1 MPPTLPVTSSFI
13 QVDFYNTTI
22 SETGSIILGDKNT
35 AYYGKLFDHRNH
47 FTCSL
52 KTNVD
57 GEPADFK
64 DATLSIDS
72 FNKSSNVS
80 KMITL
85 QVDGADTIVVKET
98 STTTSFVSS
107 DTFPFVNEDTYSLK
121 MLIELFGPEVD
132 GIRPTIVLV
141 GKFTYGS
148 VTPSP
153 QVYKFIYRETPDE
166 FVSTPPPVI
175 TNRGEIQKG
184 SSIKITAPMAFV
196 EKDPRRP
203 KTVKVKFDVADVE
216 EGDTNSEFL
225 STFISEVV
233 YLESGLYEFPDNK
246 LENGYQYKATLQAV
260 YEDGYKPFINIPEL
274 LSVFNPLTITNVLSY
289 GLGLDG
295 LAAGD
300 SKISNI
306 MDITMKTDEPG
317 VFTGGE
323 TITFTLTQTGSNI
336 VFYTFTVPVQ
346 TGINPVYNID
356 KNTTYV
362 ASPSI
367 GSIVESSRANGG
379 GTFYRFQV
387 TAQRSYT
394 RGTGAD
400 AYTVDKVSN
409 SVTSDFALDINSLGP
424 VLVDNQWT
432 TLGVVNRKVEL
443 DSQLS
448 QAKWDL
454 ISEYGYLAKF
464 SKNEFFGTGIT
475 GGLFQDLDKEASTKF
490 KVELSQDSGVTFAPV
505 KSLRMKQGTAASSA
519 TEDRTQWISLLD
531 QTALTNDEG
540 LYPNIPWTSTQA
552 LGPQQPPLYLIADCV
567 APSPTP
573 IPGIFSLNGAKTK
586 YTDVNMTSV
595 KHDSTITVA
604 TIPNKDGWTIKNSAG
619 TKLNLRYYKNP
630 VSGYVAA
637 NGQSPSENSKQTPA
651 DSFTLEQASGLGLYA
666 VFNQNAGA
674 KQYPVFVAY
683 TTPTGTDDKTS
694 LFKSGVFYAPTT
706 GNPLNS
712 GLTLAFTGTD
722 DGSFLPDITRRVKYT
737 VNTDRSDI
745 MVANANSY
753 LTEFVN
759 VLSLQTLSTDSV
771 SPAVSP
777 GDFDFQLLETGM
789 FTSHASTGLVS
800 LKYNEHS
807 RLVLAVSIIAPE
819 ATRPNATQSNQIRVM
834 SKVNTPTTG
843 ESGSYNIST
852 RTLTVNV
859 ANSDP
864 ADKMTGVL
872 FTSDLVSPD
881 NSVVVPN
888 PGATNNF
895 KFDRT
900 NISKASLPAPT
911 GPTDILKFYECKFK
925 IAYNVTDDNG
935 GSDITGLQG
944 PEITVPL
951 LDAPSIDNYVIVNFN
966 YKTMNDH
973 TESSFSFGAAFNSLY
988 NTKIVGLK
996 CYFNTTADFTS
1007 STSSKVLVKDV
1018 KRSEGLD
1025 SEGLDTVQ
1033 SIVVNLNTSFA
1044 AAFGNWSDLS
1054 VGYVEFVPYFND
1066 NDTLGSPIVREVPD
1080 QQTRFGIY
1088 NVLPISSIAATLE
1101 GGVVQAATTLRWT
1114 GVVGDTQASFNLS
1127 RKIYSPAF
1135 QATDL
1140 SSSIVA
1146 SDTNFSSVFS
1156 PINGVENTLS
1166 LKRQITLPEMAR
1178 TTSPVFYP
1186 LASNTWYGPVTNVSF
1201 IPVSVDTSSM
1211 ALSVKKGS
1219 NSSQLLTSHAEATIS
1234 DTSKLVV
1241 TAKELCKVVGLES
1254 TALTFSSGTD
1264 STALLQKPVI
1274 TNTYTLSGESLGGL
1288 LDLKMRVKA
1297 GVKYDYKVGSATN
1310 IVKDTSSVTL
1320 PLGPSTQ
1327 YRVAAVLTVTSTNKY
1342 TVNNDRIGVAVSIN
1356 ANGLAL
1362 EGLATVVAFISQD
1375 SAYTDAND
1383 AQAGVGG
1390 TALAVFGPGS
1400 TRTYTVGANANGSST
1415 IDNLAPGE
1423 EATTTPVNLSASVN
1437 EIEVGEYKLNVG
1449 NLSDTDV
1456 TVLSFPKAGFNPT
1469 QPIGVMLIVTNRLGH
1484 DVLSTVATY
1493 APPVF
1498 LSRAANLT
1506 TIQYTGTAQAVV
1518 DAYSD
1523 STPKPYFIQ
1532 EDPRSTGTT
1541 EWFAVVNNSSKA
1553 KILEYAKS
1561 AGSAVSTYF
1570 TPPGQSSPV
1579 PFNNIVTTSMTN
1591 FSELFIYSTSFNK
1604 SISDWDTS
1612 NVTIMSK
1619 MFYGAVAFN
1628 QDISKWNTSKVTNMS
1643 FAFWNSENNS
1653 AFNQNIGSW
1662 DVSNVTDM
1670 RSMFRGANKFN
1681 NGGNSSIS
1689 SWNTAKVSS
1698 MSQLFYHASAF
1709 NQDIGSWNTGQVQ
1722 IMEYMFWNATEFDQN
1737 IGSWNVSNV
1746 TDMSSMFMQAGKF
1759 NNGGNSS
1766 IGSWNVSKVLNMS
1779 SMFNQCVTFNQNIGS
1794 WNTGN
1799 VYNMESMFMAASSFN
1814 QNISGW
1820 VVNKVVQAAMFTAF
1834 RMFSGLSVGNTPPA
1848 FLPPT

>member
-13 QVDFYNTTI
+13 RVDFYNNDG
-22 SETGSIILGDKNT
+22 EKNT
-35 AYYGKLFDHRNH
+35 SYYGKLFDNRNH
-47 FTCSL
+47 FTCSI
-52 KTNVD
+52 KTIVD

-64 DATLSIDS
+64 DATLYVDS
-72 FNKSSNVS
+72 FDKSTNS
-80 KMITL
+80 KIISV

-98 STTTSFVSS
+98 TATASFVSS
-107 DTFPFVNEDTYSLK
+107 DTFPFVNEDAYSLK
-121 MLIELFGPEVD
+121 MSVELFGPTVD
-132 GIRPTIVLV
+132 DVQQPPITLTGR
-141 GKFTYGS
+141 FTYGS

-153 QVYKFIYRETPDE
+153 TAYKFIYRETPDV

-175 TNRGEIQKG
+175 TNRGDIQKG

-203 KTVKVKFDVADVE
+203 KTVKVKFDVADLE
-216 EGDTNSEFL
+216 AGDTNAEGL

-246 LENGYQYKATLQAV
+246 LENGFQYKTTIQAV
-260 YEDGYKPFINIPEL
+260 YDDGHKPYINVPEL

-306 MDITMKTDEPG
+306 MDITMKTDESG
-317 VFTGGE
+317 VFTGVN

-356 KNTTYV
+356 KNTNYV
-362 ASPSI
+362 ASPNL
-367 GSIVESSRANGG
+367 GSIVESSRAGG
-379 GTFYRFQV
+379 GIFYRFQV

-400 AYTVDKVSN
+400 VYTVDKVSN
-409 SVTSDFALDINSLGP
+409 SVTSDFVLDINSLGP

-443 DSQLS
+443 DSQLL

-475 GGLFQDLDKEASTKF
+475 GGLFQDLDKDASTKF
-490 KVELSQDSGVTFAPV
+490 KVELSQDSGVTFALV
-505 KSLRMKQGTAASSA
+505 KSLRMKQGAAASSA

-552 LGPQQPPLYLIADCV
+552 LGPQQPPLYFIADCV

-694 LFKSGVFYAPTT
+694 LFKSGVFYAPTA

-771 SPAVSP
+771 SPVVSP

-807 RLVLAVSIIAPE
+807 RLVLAVSIIASE

-843 ESGSYNIST
+843 ESRSYNIST
-852 RTLTVNV
+852 KTLTVNV

-872 FTSDLVSPD
+872 FTSNLVSPD

-900 NISKASLPAPT
+900 SISKASLSAPT
-911 GPTDILKFYECKFK
+911 GPTDNECKFK

-944 PEITVPL
+944 PEIAVPL
-951 LDAPSIDNYVIVNFN
+951 IDAPSRANYVISNFN

-973 TESSFSFGAAFNSLY
+973 TESSFSFGAIFNSDN
-988 NTKIVGLK
+988 NTKIAGLK

-1018 KRSEGLD
+1018 KRSEGL
-1025 SEGLDTVQ
+1025 SGGADTVQ

-1066 NDTLGSPIVREVPD
+1066 NDTVGSPIVREAPD
-1080 QQTRFGIY
+1080 QQTRHGIY
-1088 NVLPISSIAATLE
+1088 NVLPISATDATLE

-1114 GVVGDTQASFNLS
+1114 GAVGSSYNLVGPSYLAGASVIRIYKGANYTGDFLDLAEGAYALGVDWDDLVASITIPPSFTVSTWVNKNEMYTNPTAPTNTYTSSQSAVPAGISSINVVLNSVS
-1127 RKIYSPAF
+1127 
-1135 QATDL
+1135 DL
-1140 SSSIVA
+1140 SSSIVTGTG
-1146 SDTNFSSVFS
+1146 TNFQYTMSANSLSSVTET
-1156 PINGVENTLS
+1156 I
-1166 LKRQITLPEMAR
+1166 LKIKKQQTLPEVAA
-1178 TTSPVFYP
+1178 TTSP
-1186 LASNTWYGPVTNVSF
+1186 LLITLNAKTWYGPVTNVSF
-1201 IPVSVDTSSM
+1201 IPVSVDTSTM

-1219 NSSQLLTSHAEATIS
+1219 NSSQLLASHAEATIS

-1241 TAKELCKVVGLES
+1241 TAKELCKVVELVS

-1274 TNTYTLSGESLGGL
+1274 TNTYTLSGEALGGL

-1342 TVNNDRIGVAVSIN
+1342 TVNNDRIGVSVSIN
-1356 ANGLAL
+1356 ANGLAP

-1375 SAYTDAND
+1375 SNYTDAND

-1469 QPIGVMLIVTNRLGH
+1469 QPIGVLLIVTNRLGH

-1493 APPVF
+1493 TLPV
-1498 LSRAANLT
+1498 
-1506 TIQYTGTAQAVV
+1506 
-1518 DAYSD
+1518 
-1523 STPKPYFIQ
+1523 
-1532 EDPRSTGTT
+1532 
-1541 EWFAVVNNSSKA
+1541 
-1553 KILEYAKS
+1553 
-1561 AGSAVSTYF
+1561 
-1570 TPPGQSSPV
+1570 
-1579 PFNNIVTTSMTN
+1579 
-1591 FSELFIYSTSFNK
+1591 
-1604 SISDWDTS
+1604 
-1612 NVTIMSK
+1612 
-1619 MFYGAVAFN
+1619 
-1628 QDISKWNTSKVTNMS
+1628 
-1643 FAFWNSENNS
+1643 
-1653 AFNQNIGSW
+1653 
-1662 DVSNVTDM
+1662 
-1670 RSMFRGANKFN
+1670 
-1681 NGGNSSIS
+1681 
-1689 SWNTAKVSS
+1689 
-1698 MSQLFYHASAF
+1698 
-1709 NQDIGSWNTGQVQ
+1709 
-1722 IMEYMFWNATEFDQN
+1722 
-1737 IGSWNVSNV
+1737 
-1746 TDMSSMFMQAGKF
+1746 
-1759 NNGGNSS
+1759 
-1766 IGSWNVSKVLNMS
+1766 
-1779 SMFNQCVTFNQNIGS
+1779 
-1794 WNTGN
+1794 
-1799 VYNMESMFMAASSFN
+1799 
-1814 QNISGW
+1814 
-1820 VVNKVVQAAMFTAF
+1820 
-1834 RMFSGLSVGNTPPA
+1834 
-1848 FLPPT
+1848 

>member
-22 SETGSIILGDKNT
+22 SETGSIIIGEKNT
-35 AYYGKLFDHRNH
+35 RYYGKLFDHRNY

-52 KTNVD
+52 KTIVD
-57 GEPADFK
+57 GEPAEFK

-72 FNKSSNVS
+72 YNKSSNS

-85 QVDGADTIVVKET
+85 QVDVADTIVVKET
-98 STTTSFVSS
+98 IATSSFVSS
-107 DTFPFVNEDTYSLK
+107 DTFPFVDQDAYSLK
-121 MLIELFGPEVD
+121 MIIELFGPEED
-132 GIRPTIVLV
+132 GRPTIVLV

-166 FVSTPPPVI
+166 FVSNPPPVI
-175 TNRGEIQKG
+175 TNRAEIRKG

-196 EKDPRRP
+196 EKDTRRP

-216 EGDTNSEFL
+216 EGDTNSEAL

-233 YLESGLYEFPDNK
+233 YLESGLYEFPENK
-246 LENGYQYKATLQAV
+246 LENGFQYKATLQAV

-317 VFTGGE
+317 VFTGGDY
-323 TITFTLTQTGSNI
+323 ITFKLTQTGSNI
-336 VFYTFTVPVQ
+336 VFYTFTVPVK
-346 TGINPVYNID
+346 TGNNPVYNID
-356 KNTTYV
+356 KNTTY
-362 ASPSI
+362 ASASLD
-367 GSIVESSRANGG
+367 SIVESSRPNGSK
-379 GTFYRFQV
+379 YYSFQV
-387 TAQRSYT
+387 TAHRTYT

-400 AYTVDKVSN
+400 LYTVDKVSN
-409 SVTSDFALDINSLGP
+409 SVTSDFVLDINSLGP

-454 ISEYGYLAKF
+454 ISEHGYLAKF

-475 GGLFQDLDKEASTKF
+475 GALFQDLDKEVSTKF
-490 KVELSQDSGVTFAPV
+490 KVEISQDSGLTFAVV

-531 QTALTNDEG
+531 QAALTNDEG
-540 LYPNIPWTSTQA
+540 LYPNIPWTSTQT
-552 LGPQQPPLYLIADCV
+552 LGPQQPPLYFIANCV

-573 IPGIFSLNGAKTK
+573 IPGIFSLNGVKTK
-586 YTDVNMTSV
+586 YTADNMTAV

-619 TKLNLRYYKNP
+619 TKLNLHYYKNP
-630 VSGYVAA
+630 VSGYISADG
-637 NGQSPSENSKQTPA
+637 NNSPVPSQQTPA
-651 DSFTLEQASGLGLYA
+651 NSFTLEQASGLGLYA

-683 TTPTGTDDKTS
+683 TTPTGTHDKTAS
-694 LFKSGVFYAPTT
+694 FKSGVFYAPTI

-722 DGSFLPDITRRVKYT
+722 DVSFLPDITRRVKYT

-753 LTEFVN
+753 LAEFVN

-800 LKYNEHS
+800 LKYSEHS

-819 ATRPNATQSNQIRVM
+819 ATRPDATQSNQIRVM

-843 ESGSYNIST
+843 ESTSYNIST
-852 RTLTVNV
+852 KTLTVNV

-872 FTSDLVSPD
+872 FTSNLVSPD

-900 NISKASLPAPT
+900 SISKASLSAPT
-911 GPTDILKFYECKFK
+911 GPTDNECKFK

-944 PEITVPL
+944 PEIAIPL
-951 LDAPSIDNYVIVNFN
+951 LDAPSRANYVISNFD

-973 TESSFSFGAAFNSLY
+973 TESSFSFGATFNSDN
-988 NTKIVGLK
+988 NTNIAGLK

-1018 KRSEGLD
+1018 KRSEGLL
-1025 SEGLDTVQ
+1025 GGADTVQ
-1033 SIVVNLNTSFA
+1033 SIVVNLNTGFPT
-1044 AAFGNWSDLS
+1044 AFDNWSDLS

-1066 NDTLGSPIVREVPD
+1066 TDVGIPIVREVPD
-1080 QQTRFGIY
+1080 QQTRYGIN
-1088 NVLPISSIAATLE
+1088 NVLPISSVTTATLE
-1101 GGVVQAATTLRWT
+1101 GGIVQAATTLNWT
-1114 GVVGDTQASFNLS
+1114 GAAGSSYNLVGSSYLAGSASV
-1127 RKIYSPAF
+1127 KIYKGPNYTGDFLGLAQGAHPLGVDWDDLVASITIPPNFTVYTWVNKSDMFANPNAPTNTYTSSQSTLPAGISAI
-1135 QATDL
+1135 QVVLNSVSDL
-1140 SSSIVA
+1140 SSSIVTTGTTG
-1146 SDTNFSSVFS
+1146 TNFQYTMSANS
-1156 PINGVENTLS
+1156 LS
-1166 LKRQITLPEMAR
+1166 RGTETILKIKRQQTLPQVAG
-1178 TTSPVFYP
+1178 TTSP
-1186 LASNTWYGPVTNVSF
+1186 LLITLDAKTWYGPVTNVSF
-1201 IPVSVDTSSM
+1201 IPVSIDTSTM
-1211 ALSVKKGS
+1211 ALSVNRGS
-1219 NSSQLLTSHAEATIS
+1219 NNLQLLASHAEATIS

-1241 TAKELCKVVGLES
+1241 TAKELCKVVELVS

-1274 TNTYTLSGESLGGL
+1274 TNTYTLSEEALGGL
-1288 LDLKMRVKA
+1288 LDLRMRVKA
-1297 GVKYDYKVGSATN
+1297 GVKYDYTVGSDAK
-1310 IVKDTSSVTL
+1310 IVKDTSSATL
-1320 PLGPSTQ
+1320 PLGPSTS
-1327 YRVAAVLTVTSTNKY
+1327 YRVAAVLSVTSQNKY
-1342 TVNNDRIGVAVSIN
+1342 TVNNDRIEVSVSIN
-1356 ANGLAL
+1356 ANGLAV
-1362 EGLATVVAFISQD
+1362 EGLATVVAFISQE
-1375 SAYTDAND
+1375 SNYTDAND

-1400 TRTYTVGANANGSST
+1400 ARSYTVGANALSSST
-1415 IDNLAPGE
+1415 TDNLAPGE
-1423 EATTTPVNLSASVN
+1423 EATTTPVDLSASVN
-1437 EIEVGEYKLNVG
+1437 AIEVGGYKLNVG

-1456 TVLSFPKAGFNPT
+1456 TVLSFPKAGFNLSQT
-1469 QPIGVMLIVTNRLGH
+1469 IGVLLIVTNRLGH
-1484 DVLSTVATY
+1484 DVLSTVAT
-1493 APPVF
+1493 P
-1498 LSRAANLT
+1498 
-1506 TIQYTGTAQAVV
+1506 
-1518 DAYSD
+1518 
-1523 STPKPYFIQ
+1523 
-1532 EDPRSTGTT
+1532 
-1541 EWFAVVNNSSKA
+1541 
-1553 KILEYAKS
+1553 S
-1561 AGSAVSTYF
+1561 A
-1570 TPPGQSSPV
+1570 
-1579 PFNNIVTTSMTN
+1579 
-1591 FSELFIYSTSFNK
+1591 
-1604 SISDWDTS
+1604 
-1612 NVTIMSK
+1612 
-1619 MFYGAVAFN
+1619 
-1628 QDISKWNTSKVTNMS
+1628 
-1643 FAFWNSENNS
+1643 
-1653 AFNQNIGSW
+1653 
-1662 DVSNVTDM
+1662 
-1670 RSMFRGANKFN
+1670 
-1681 NGGNSSIS
+1681 
-1689 SWNTAKVSS
+1689 
-1698 MSQLFYHASAF
+1698 
-1709 NQDIGSWNTGQVQ
+1709 
-1722 IMEYMFWNATEFDQN
+1722 
-1737 IGSWNVSNV
+1737 
-1746 TDMSSMFMQAGKF
+1746 
-1759 NNGGNSS
+1759 
-1766 IGSWNVSKVLNMS
+1766 
-1779 SMFNQCVTFNQNIGS
+1779 
-1794 WNTGN
+1794 
-1799 VYNMESMFMAASSFN
+1799 
-1814 QNISGW
+1814 
-1820 VVNKVVQAAMFTAF
+1820 
-1834 RMFSGLSVGNTPPA
+1834 
-1848 FLPPT
+1848 

>member
-13 QVDFYNTTI
+13 RVDFYNNDG
-22 SETGSIILGDKNT
+22 EKNT
-35 AYYGKLFDHRNH
+35 SYYGKLFDNRNH
-47 FTCSL
+47 FTCSI
-52 KTNVD
+52 KTIVD

-64 DATLSIDS
+64 DATLYVDS
-72 FNKSSNVS
+72 FDKSTNS
-80 KMITL
+80 KIISV

-98 STTTSFVSS
+98 TATASFVSS
-107 DTFPFVNEDTYSLK
+107 DTFPFVNEDAYSLK
-121 MLIELFGPEVD
+121 MSVELFGPTVD
-132 GIRPTIVLV
+132 DVQQPPITLTGR
-141 GKFTYGS
+141 FTYGS

-153 QVYKFIYRETPDE
+153 TAYKFIYRETPDV

-175 TNRGEIQKG
+175 TNRGDIQKG

-203 KTVKVKFDVADVE
+203 KTVKVKFDVADLE
-216 EGDTNSEFL
+216 AGDTNAEGL

-246 LENGYQYKATLQAV
+246 LENGFQYKTTIQAV
-260 YEDGYKPFINIPEL
+260 YDDGHKPYINVPEL

-306 MDITMKTDEPG
+306 MDITMKTDESG
-317 VFTGGE
+317 VFTGVN

-356 KNTTYV
+356 KNTNYV
-362 ASPSI
+362 ASPNL
-367 GSIVESSRANGG
+367 GSIVESSRAGG
-379 GTFYRFQV
+379 GIFYRFQV

-400 AYTVDKVSN
+400 VYTVDKVSN
-409 SVTSDFALDINSLGP
+409 SVTSDFVLDINSLGP

-443 DSQLS
+443 DSQLL

-475 GGLFQDLDKEASTKF
+475 GGLFQDLDKDASTKF
-490 KVELSQDSGVTFAPV
+490 KVELSQDSGVTFALV
-505 KSLRMKQGTAASSA
+505 KSLRMKQGAAASSA

-552 LGPQQPPLYLIADCV
+552 LGPQQPPLYFIADCV

-694 LFKSGVFYAPTT
+694 LFKSGVFYAPTA

-771 SPAVSP
+771 SPVVSP

-807 RLVLAVSIIAPE
+807 RLVLAVSIIASE

-843 ESGSYNIST
+843 ESRSYNIST
-852 RTLTVNV
+852 KTLTVNV

-872 FTSDLVSPD
+872 FTSNLVSPD

-900 NISKASLPAPT
+900 SISKASLSAPT
-911 GPTDILKFYECKFK
+911 GPTDNECKFK

-944 PEITVPL
+944 PEIAVPL
-951 LDAPSIDNYVIVNFN
+951 IDAPSRANYVISNFN

-973 TESSFSFGAAFNSLY
+973 TESSFSFGAIFNSDN
-988 NTKIVGLK
+988 NTKIAGLK

-1018 KRSEGLD
+1018 KRSEGL
-1025 SEGLDTVQ
+1025 SGGADTVQ

-1066 NDTLGSPIVREVPD
+1066 NDTVGSPIVREAPD
-1080 QQTRFGIY
+1080 QQTRHGIY
-1088 NVLPISSIAATLE
+1088 NVLPISATDATLE
-1101 GGVVQAATTLRWT
+1101 GGVVQAATTLNWT
-1114 GVVGDTQASFNLS
+1114 GAVGSSYNLVGPSYLAGGAASAIRIYKGANYTGDFLDLAEGAYALGVDWDDLVASITIPPSFTVSTWVNKNEMYTNPTAPTNTYTSSQSAVPAGISSINVVLNSVS
-1127 RKIYSPAF
+1127 
-1135 QATDL
+1135 DL
-1140 SSSIVA
+1140 SSSIVTGTG
-1146 SDTNFSSVFS
+1146 TNFQYTMSANSLSSVTET
-1156 PINGVENTLS
+1156 I
-1166 LKRQITLPEMAR
+1166 LKIKKQQTLPEVAA
-1178 TTSPVFYP
+1178 TTSP
-1186 LASNTWYGPVTNVSF
+1186 LLITLNAKTWYGPVTNVSF
-1201 IPVSVDTSSM
+1201 IPVSVDTSTM

-1219 NSSQLLTSHAEATIS
+1219 NSSQLLASHAEATIS

-1241 TAKELCKVVGLES
+1241 TAKELCKVVELVS

-1274 TNTYTLSGESLGGL
+1274 TNTYTLSGEALGGL

-1342 TVNNDRIGVAVSIN
+1342 TVNNDRIGVSVSIN
-1356 ANGLAL
+1356 ANGLAP

-1375 SAYTDAND
+1375 SNYTDAND

-1469 QPIGVMLIVTNRLGH
+1469 QPIGVLLIVTNRLGH

-1493 APPVF
+1493 TLPV
-1498 LSRAANLT
+1498 
-1506 TIQYTGTAQAVV
+1506 
-1518 DAYSD
+1518 
-1523 STPKPYFIQ
+1523 
-1532 EDPRSTGTT
+1532 
-1541 EWFAVVNNSSKA
+1541 
-1553 KILEYAKS
+1553 
-1561 AGSAVSTYF
+1561 
-1570 TPPGQSSPV
+1570 
-1579 PFNNIVTTSMTN
+1579 
-1591 FSELFIYSTSFNK
+1591 
-1604 SISDWDTS
+1604 
-1612 NVTIMSK
+1612 
-1619 MFYGAVAFN
+1619 
-1628 QDISKWNTSKVTNMS
+1628 
-1643 FAFWNSENNS
+1643 
-1653 AFNQNIGSW
+1653 
-1662 DVSNVTDM
+1662 
-1670 RSMFRGANKFN
+1670 
-1681 NGGNSSIS
+1681 
-1689 SWNTAKVSS
+1689 
-1698 MSQLFYHASAF
+1698 
-1709 NQDIGSWNTGQVQ
+1709 
-1722 IMEYMFWNATEFDQN
+1722 
-1737 IGSWNVSNV
+1737 
-1746 TDMSSMFMQAGKF
+1746 
-1759 NNGGNSS
+1759 
-1766 IGSWNVSKVLNMS
+1766 
-1779 SMFNQCVTFNQNIGS
+1779 
-1794 WNTGN
+1794 
-1799 VYNMESMFMAASSFN
+1799 
-1814 QNISGW
+1814 
-1820 VVNKVVQAAMFTAF
+1820 
-1834 RMFSGLSVGNTPPA
+1834 
-1848 FLPPT
+1848 